1 MALPDPLIGRKLG
14 DYKIVSLLGKGGMAR
29 VYKGFD
35 EALQRYAAVKVI
47 TGEFATADEAE
58 YTARFQREARAIA
71 RLHHPN
77 IVSIY
82 QFGQVEGMYYMA
94 MVFLDGKDLRIMLKE
109 AATRGERIPPPII
122 VKMAREICS
131 ALDYAHAQG
140 VIHRDIKPSN
150 IMMTTNGAVL
160 TDFGLA
166 LTTMEGTLGDTFGSA
181 HYIAPEQAV
190 SSARAVPQSDLYSFG
205 VVLYE
210 ALTGK
215 VPFDDPSAMT
225 VALKHLNEEP
235 PPPTFYNPDLP
246 AEVEKVLLMALHK
259 DPRQRYATCHDLY
272 LALDGA
278 LRRTED
284 EDTVEI
290 STNSGPKRSRP
301 VTPPQSPAALE
312 AYLKTLRSEPPKPT
326 TQGVQTVGDVM
337 SNLATQPPPV
347 SRQSAFSNEAKT
359 LKNEIVSPPYRAPL
373 PPMEEKRGNRW
384 LWLAGLIPILL
395 LLIGI
400 VVVLVL
406 IGQDDDQKDE
416 PTQQIA
422 ANLTDGPTASQ
433 APSQAPTQLPT
444 QSPTDDSM
452 VLTITAVFQS
462 NQTLSAI
469 TSATATHTLTPSL
482 TATEDAEASGGD
494 ASPTSSPSSTSTA
507 TVTARATSTT
517 TASTTPR
524 PTNTPTATI
533 TMTATP
539 AVAPEI
545 RLEYTD
551 DHFVLYNISTRAQ
564 NVGNLVF
571 VGNSSGSF
579 EAFDW
584 NAAIDVAGGDIFNFA
599 AQGCVQISID
609 QFVNGP
615 SCRYYNAYIWRTD
628 SDSHF
633 WRTIGGN
640 TTFNILRNNQV
651 IAECLVSAGV
661 CEFALP

>member
-1 MALPDPLIGRKLG
+1 MVLPDPLIGRKLG
-14 DYKIVSLLGKGGMAR
+14 DYKIVALLGKGGMAR

-109 AATRGERIPPPII
+109 AATRGERIPPLII
-122 VKMAREICS
+122 LKMAREICS
-131 ALDYAHAQG
+131 ALDYAHTQG

-246 AEVEKVLLMALHK
+246 SEVEKVLLMALHK

-272 LALDGA
+272 LALDVA
-278 LRRTED
+278 LKRTED

-290 STNSGPKRSRP
+290 STNSGPKKSAAQS
-301 VTPPQSPAALE
+301 QSPAALE
-312 AYLKTLRSEPPKPT
+312 AYLKTLRNEPPKPT
-326 TQGVQTVGDVM
+326 TQGVQTVGDVA
-337 SNLATQPPPV
+337 SNVATQPPPV

-359 LKNEIVSPPYRAPL
+359 LKNEIVSPPYRTAL

-384 LWLAGLIPILL
+384 LWLAGMIPILL
-395 LLIGI
+395 LLVGI
-400 VVVLVL
+400 VVVVVML
-406 IGQDDDQKDE
+406 GQNDDDKQDN
-416 PTQQIA
+416 PTKQAA
-422 ANLTDGPTASQ
+422 ANLTDTPSASQ
-433 APSQAPTQLPT
+433 APTESPTQ
-444 QSPTDDSM
+444 DSAL
-452 VLTITAVFQS
+452 LTLTAVFQS
-462 NQTLSAI
+462 NQTLNAI
-469 TSATATHTLTPSL
+469 TSATATRTLTPSMTITQDTQAGGGSASA
-482 TATEDAEASGGD
+482 TAT
-494 ASPTSSPSSTSTA
+494 PTSSSTA
-507 TVTARATSTT
+507 TATPSATSTSAP
-517 TASTTPR
+517 TASETTD
-524 PTNTPTATI
+524 PTDTPTPTIALSATSSI
-533 TMTATP
+533 P
-539 AVAPEI
+539 PEI
-545 RLEYTD
+545 RLEYSD
-551 DHFVLYNISTRAQ
+551 DHFVLYNISNRVQ
-564 NVGNLVF
+564 NIGNLSF
-571 VGNSSGSF
+571 QGSDQGSF

-584 NAAIDVAGGDIFNFA
+584 NGAIEAAGGDIFNFA
-599 AQGCVQISID
+599 SQGCVQISID
-609 QFVNGP
+609 QFVSGP

-640 TTFNILRNNQV
+640 TTFTVLRSNQA
-651 IAECLVSAGV
+651 IAECEVSAGV

>member
-1 MALPDPLIGRKLG
+1 MVLPDPLIGRKLG
-14 DYKIVSLLGKGGMAR
+14 DYKIVALLGKGGMAR

-94 MVFLDGKDLRIMLKE
+94 MVFLDGKDLRVMLKE
-109 AATRGERIPPPII
+109 AATRGERIPPLII
-122 VKMAREICS
+122 LKMAREICS
-131 ALDYAHAQG
+131 ALDYAHTQG

-246 AEVEKVLLMALHK
+246 SEVEKVLLMALHK

-272 LALDGA
+272 LALDTA
-278 LRRTED
+278 LKRTED

-290 STNSGPKRSRP
+290 STNSGPKKSAAQA
-301 VTPPQSPAALE
+301 QSPAALE
-312 AYLKTLRSEPPKPT
+312 AYLKTLRNEPPKPT
-326 TQGVQTVGDVM
+326 TQGVQTVGDVA
-337 SNLATQPPPV
+337 SNVATQPPPV

-359 LKNEIVSPPYRAPL
+359 LKNEIVSPPYRTVL

-384 LWLAGLIPILL
+384 LWLAGMIPILL
-395 LLIGI
+395 LLVGI
-400 VVVLVL
+400 VVVVVML
-406 IGQDDDQKDE
+406 GQNDNDKQDN
-416 PTQQIA
+416 PTKQAA
-422 ANLTDGPTASQ
+422 ANLTDTPSASQ
-433 APSQAPTQLPT
+433 APTESPTQ
-444 QSPTDDSM
+444 DSAL
-452 VLTITAVFQS
+452 LTLTAVFQS

-469 TSATATHTLTPSL
+469 ISATATRTLTPSMTVTQDSQAGGGSASA
-482 TATEDAEASGGD
+482 TAT
-494 ASPTSSPSSTSTA
+494 PTSSSTATASATSTSTPTA
-507 TVTARATSTT
+507 SETTSPTVTPTPTITPSATS
-517 TASTTPR
+517 SIP
-524 PTNTPTATI
+524 
-533 TMTATP
+533 
-539 AVAPEI
+539 PEI
-545 RLEYTD
+545 RLEYSD
-551 DHFVLYNISTRAQ
+551 DHFVLYNISNRVQ
-564 NVGNLVF
+564 NIGNLSF
-571 VGNSSGSF
+571 QGSNQGSF

-584 NAAIDVAGGDIFNFA
+584 NAAIEAAGGDIFNFA
-599 AQGCVQISID
+599 SQGCVQISID
-609 QFVNGP
+609 QFVSGP

-640 TTFNILRNNQV
+640 TTFTVLRSNQA
-651 IAECLVSAGV
+651 IAECEVSAGV

>member
-1 MALPDPLIGRKLG
+1 MVLPDPLIGRKLG

-29 VYKGFD
+29 VYKGLD
-35 EALQRYAAVKVI
+35 EALERYAAVKVI
-47 TGEFATADEAE
+47 TGEFATTDEAE

-71 RLHHPN
+71 RLHHPH

-109 AATRGERIPPPII
+109 AATRGERIPPQVILR
-122 VKMAREICS
+122 MARDICS
-131 ALDYAHAQG
+131 ALDYAHGQG

-150 IMMTTNGAVL
+150 IMMTSSGAVL

-235 PPPTFYNPDLP
+235 PPPSFYNPDLP
-246 AEVEKVLLMALHK
+246 PEVEKVLLMALHK
-259 DPRQRYATCHDLY
+259 DPRQRYATCRDLY
-272 LALDGA
+272 LALDVA
-278 LRRTED
+278 LRQTED

-290 STNSGPKRSRP
+290 STNSGPKKTPP
-301 VTPPQSPAALE
+301 VAPSPQSPAALE
-312 AYLKTLRSEPPKPT
+312 AYLKSLRNEPHKPT
-326 TQGVQTVGDVM
+326 TQGVQTVGDVG
-337 SNLATQPPPV
+337 SNMATQPPPA
-347 SRQSAFSNEAKT
+347 SRRPAFSSEAKT
-359 LKNEIVSPPYRAPL
+359 LTNEVVPSYRAPL
-373 PPMEEKRGNRW
+373 PPAEEKHGSRW
-384 LWLAGLIPILL
+384 LWLAGMIPILL

-406 IGQDDDQKDE
+406 TQQNDDKKDQ
-416 PTQQIA
+416 PTQQA
-422 ANLTDGPTASQ
+422 AVNPTDDGT
-433 APSQAPTQLPT
+433 PSTQPSPS
-444 QSPTDDSM
+444 QSPTADNAL
-452 VLTITAVFQS
+452 LTATAVFQS
-462 NQTLSAI
+462 NQTMSAI
-469 TSATATHTLTPSL
+469 TSATATHTSTVTITP
-482 TATEDAEASGGD
+482 TQDAGAGNG
-494 ASPTSSPSSTSTA
+494 AGSPTSTPSSTNNPTSTA
-507 TVTARATSTT
+507 SATTNPTSTPT
-517 TASTTPR
+517 QTASATPS
-524 PTNTPTATI
+524 PTI
-533 TMTATP
+533 TLTTTIALTASP
-539 AVAPEI
+539 AVKAEI
-545 RLEYTD
+545 RLEYRD
-551 DHFVLYNISTRAQ
+551 DRFILYNISNRVQ

-571 VGNSSGSF
+571 QGDTNGSF
-579 EAFDW
+579 NSYDW
-584 NAAIDVAGGDIFNFA
+584 NAAIEAAGGDIFNFA
-599 AQGCVQISID
+599 SQGCVQISAD
-609 QFVNGP
+609 QFVSGP

-633 WRTIGGN
+633 WRTSGGN
-640 TTFNILRNNQV
+640 TTFNVLHNNQV
-651 IAECLVSAGV
+651 IAECQISAGV

>member
-1 MALPDPLIGRKLG
+1 MVLPDPLIGRKLG
-14 DYKIVSLLGKGGMAR
+14 DYKIVALLGKGGMAR

-109 AATRGERIPPPII
+109 AATRGERIPPLII
-122 VKMAREICS
+122 LKMAREICS
-131 ALDYAHAQG
+131 ALDYAHTQG

-246 AEVEKVLLMALHK
+246 SEVEKVLLMALHK

-272 LALDGA
+272 LALDVA
-278 LRRTED
+278 LKRTED

-290 STNSGPKRSRP
+290 STNSGPKKAAAQP
-301 VTPPQSPAALE
+301 HSPAALE

-326 TQGVQTVGDVM
+326 TQGVQTVGDVS
-337 SNLATQPPPV
+337 SNVATQPPPV
-347 SRQSAFSNEAKT
+347 SRQSVFSNDAKT
-359 LKNEIVSPPYRAPL
+359 LKNEIVSPPYRTAL
-373 PPMEEKRGNRW
+373 PPIEEKRGNRW
-384 LWLAGLIPILL
+384 LWLAGIIPILL
-395 LLIGI
+395 LLVGI
-400 VVVLVL
+400 VVVVVML
-406 IGQDDDQKDE
+406 GQNDDDKQDN
-416 PTQQIA
+416 PTNQAA
-422 ANLTDGPTASQ
+422 ANLTD
-433 APSQAPTQLPT
+433 APSASQAPTQSPT
-444 QSPTDDSM
+444 QDSAL
-452 VLTITAVFQS
+452 LTLTAVFQS

-469 TSATATHTLTPSL
+469 TSATATRTLTPSMTVTQDSQAGGGSASA
-482 TATEDAEASGGD
+482 TAT
-494 ASPTSSPSSTSTA
+494 PTSSSTA
-507 TVTARATSTT
+507 TATASATSTL
-517 TASTTPR
+517 
-524 PTNTPTATI
+524 TPTSSETTSPTLTPTPTI
-533 TMTATP
+533 TLSATSSIP
-539 AVAPEI
+539 PEI
-545 RLEYTD
+545 RLEYSD
-551 DHFVLYNISTRAQ
+551 DHFVLYNISNRVQ
-564 NVGNLVF
+564 NIGNLF
-571 VGNSSGSF
+571 FQGSNQGSF

-584 NAAIDVAGGDIFNFA
+584 NGAIEAAGGDIFNFA
-599 AQGCVQISID
+599 SQGCVQISID

-628 SDSHF
+628 SESHF

-640 TTFNILRNNQV
+640 TTFSVLRNNQA
-651 IAECLVSAGV
+651 IAECEVSAGV

>member
-1 MALPDPLIGRKLG
+1 MVLPDPLIGRKLG
-14 DYKIVSLLGKGGMAR
+14 DYKIVALLGKGGMAR

-109 AATRGERIPPPII
+109 AATRGERIPPLII
-122 VKMAREICS
+122 LKMAREICS
-131 ALDYAHAQG
+131 ALDYAHTQG

-246 AEVEKVLLMALHK
+246 SEVEKVLLMALHK

-272 LALDGA
+272 LALDVA
-278 LRRTED
+278 LKRTED

-290 STNSGPKRSRP
+290 STNSGPKKSAAQP
-301 VTPPQSPAALE
+301 HSPAALE
-312 AYLKTLRSEPPKPT
+312 AYLKTLRHEPPKPT
-326 TQGVQTVGDVM
+326 TQGVQTVGDV
-337 SNLATQPPPV
+337 
-347 SRQSAFSNEAKT
+347 
-359 LKNEIVSPPYRAPL
+359 
-373 PPMEEKRGNRW
+373 
-384 LWLAGLIPILL
+384 
-395 LLIGI
+395 
-400 VVVLVL
+400 
-406 IGQDDDQKDE
+406 
-416 PTQQIA
+416 
-422 ANLTDGPTASQ
+422 
-433 APSQAPTQLPT
+433 
-444 QSPTDDSM
+444 
-452 VLTITAVFQS
+452 
-462 NQTLSAI
+462 
-469 TSATATHTLTPSL
+469 
-482 TATEDAEASGGD
+482 
-494 ASPTSSPSSTSTA
+494 
-507 TVTARATSTT
+507 
-517 TASTTPR
+517 
-524 PTNTPTATI
+524 
-533 TMTATP
+533 
-539 AVAPEI
+539 
-545 RLEYTD
+545 
-551 DHFVLYNISTRAQ
+551 
-564 NVGNLVF
+564 
-571 VGNSSGSF
+571 
-579 EAFDW
+579 
-584 NAAIDVAGGDIFNFA
+584 
-599 AQGCVQISID
+599 
-609 QFVNGP
+609 
-615 SCRYYNAYIWRTD
+615 
-628 SDSHF
+628 
-633 WRTIGGN
+633 
-640 TTFNILRNNQV
+640 
-651 IAECLVSAGV
+651 
-661 CEFALP
+661 

>member
-1 MALPDPLIGRKLG
+1 MVLPDPLIGRKLG
-14 DYKIVSLLGKGGMAR
+14 DYKIVALLGKGGMAR

-109 AATRGERIPPPII
+109 AATRGERIPPLII
-122 VKMAREICS
+122 LKMAREICS
-131 ALDYAHAQG
+131 ALDYAHTQG

-246 AEVEKVLLMALHK
+246 SEVEKVLLMALHK

-272 LALDGA
+272 LALDTA
-278 LRRTED
+278 LKRTED

-290 STNSGPKRSRP
+290 STNSGPKKSAAQA
-301 VTPPQSPAALE
+301 QSPAALE
-312 AYLKTLRSEPPKPT
+312 AYLKTLRNEPPKPT
-326 TQGVQTVGDVM
+326 TQGVQTVGDVA
-337 SNLATQPPPV
+337 SNVATQPPPV

-359 LKNEIVSPPYRAPL
+359 LKNEIVSPPYRTVL

-384 LWLAGLIPILL
+384 LWLAGMIPILL
-395 LLIGI
+395 LLVGI
-400 VVVLVL
+400 VVVVVML
-406 IGQDDDQKDE
+406 GQNDDDKQDN
-416 PTQQIA
+416 PTKQAA
-422 ANLTDGPTASQ
+422 ANLTDTPSASQ
-433 APSQAPTQLPT
+433 APTESPTQ
-444 QSPTDDSM
+444 DSAL
-452 VLTITAVFQS
+452 LTLTAVFQS

-469 TSATATHTLTPSL
+469 ISATATRTLTPSMTVTQDSQAGGGSASA
-482 TATEDAEASGGD
+482 TAT
-494 ASPTSSPSSTSTA
+494 PTSSSTATATASATSTSTPTA
-507 TVTARATSTT
+507 SETTSPTVTPTPTITPSATS
-517 TASTTPR
+517 SIP
-524 PTNTPTATI
+524 
-533 TMTATP
+533 
-539 AVAPEI
+539 PEI
-545 RLEYTD
+545 RLEYSD
-551 DHFVLYNISTRAQ
+551 DHFVLYNISNRVQ
-564 NVGNLVF
+564 NIGNLSF
-571 VGNSSGSF
+571 QGSNQGSF

-584 NAAIDVAGGDIFNFA
+584 NAAIEAAGGDIFNFA
-599 AQGCVQISID
+599 SQGCVQISID
-609 QFVNGP
+609 QFVSGP

-640 TTFNILRNNQV
+640 TTFTVLRSNQA
-651 IAECLVSAGV
+651 IAECEVSAGV